1 MKFPEELPEQLLEQE
16 LNFWKIGYCD
26 LNTEPI
32 APAVINE
39 SCRSKCNAF
48 FNDPSFSIWSKLW
61 MIFDIFFILLS
72 IALFMIKPEK
82 AIVAAEENLSWVKQL
97 FLGINIVCAV
107 FFTTDLL
114 ARFVFCENRWT
125 FFLDLMPWLDVLAI
139 IPLFYDIFEEYLH
152 MDGDIINVFKLFR
165 MARVA
170 RCFKLIRRSKRLL
183 LIFQILFEC
192 KPELSIMLMVWL
204 TGTVISGSAM
214 YYIEVAF
221 GNKLRFYSILESCWW
236 AVTTIGTVGYGN
248 IAPLSALGMV
258 ITSMI
263 IFCSMI
269 FMTVPMTIIIRRF
282 SDSYEKVE
290 NNKRPIRVFGTDT
303 RCHLARSRAPSSNT
317 KEKNKSK
324 WKSLSDR
331 VSKLLK
337 AKEGPIFM
345 ARGVA

>member
-1 MKFPEELPEQLLEQE
+1 MKFPDELPEQLLEQE
-16 LNFWKIGYCD
+16 LNFWKIGFCD

-32 APAVINE
+32 APAVKEE
-39 SCRSKCNAF
+39 SIRSQCNAF
-48 FNDPSFSIWSKLW
+48 FNDPSFNKWSKLW
-61 MIFDIFFILLS
+61 MIFDIIFILMS
-72 IALFMIKPEK
+72 IALFMVKPET
-82 AIVAAEENLSWVKQL
+82 AIVEAEKNLAWVKQL
-97 FLGINIVCAV
+97 FLSINIVCAV

-114 ARFVFCENRWT
+114 ARFLFCENRWK
-125 FFLDLMPWLDVLAI
+125 FFLDMMPWLDVLAI
-139 IPLFYDIFEEYLH
+139 IPLFYDIFEEYLQV
-152 MDGDIINVFKLFR
+152 DGDIINVFKLFR

-248 IAPLSALGMV
+248 IYPLSPLGKV
-258 ITSMI
+258 ITSII

-290 NNKRPIRVFGTDT
+290 NSKKAIRVFGTDT
-303 RCHLARSRAPSSNT
+303 RVHLGTSRAPSSNT
-317 KEKNKSK
+317 ENKNRSK
-324 WKSLSDR
+324 WKSLADT
-331 VSKLLK
+331 VTKMLK
-337 AKEGPIFM
+337 AKQEPIFV